1 MNEEHLRAHLAEL
14 EAKGMNTRGVL
25 RKLLQKYCKDN
36 NLSAAKEIAAKCEKE
51 GVSRYLNSN
60 RGGQNKKNRKAMK
73 MK

>member
-51 GVSRYLNSN
+51 GVST
-60 RGGQNKKNRKAMK
+60 
-73 MK
+73 